1 MITVMIADDHAII
14 RDGLK
19 AMLAGAAGIEIV
31 GCADNGKQVIDML
44 EKSGTDVILM
54 DISMPLMNGIETTK
68 IITEKYPDVKVIALT
83 IHEQIDQVRYMLNA
97 GVKGYVLKDAAKEE
111 LIQAIL
117 AVGKGKKY
125 YSEKIREKLSSL
137 NTSGNKTLLTEREK
151 EILKLIAD
159 EYTNQQIADKLF
171 LSVRTV
177 DTHRRNLF
185 QKLGVKNT
193 AGLVKYAY
201 TLGLV

>member
-1 MITVMIADDHAII
+1 MINVIIADDHAII

-31 GCADNGKQVIDML
+31 GCAGNGKQAIDML
-44 EKSGTDVILM
+44 EGSGADVILM
-54 DISMPLMNGIETTK
+54 DISMPLMNGIEATK
-68 IITEKYPDVKVIALT
+68 IITEKYPAVKVIALT

-97 GVKGYVLKDAAKEE
+97 GVHGYVLKDAAKEE

-117 AVGKGKKY
+117 AVSKGKKY
-125 YSEKIREKLSSL
+125 YSEKIMEKLSSL
-137 NTSGNKTLLTEREK
+137 NTSGNKPLLTEREK
-151 EILKLIAD
+151 EILKLIAE

>member
-1 MITVMIADDHAII
+1 MINVLIADDHAII

-31 GCADNGKQVIDML
+31 ACAGHGKEAMYML
-44 EKSGTDVILM
+44 EETGADVILM
-54 DISMPLMNGIETTK
+54 DISMPVMNGIEATK
-68 IITEKYPDVKVIALT
+68 LITEKYAGVKIIALT

-97 GVKGYVLKDAAKEE
+97 GVHGYVLKDAAREE
-111 LIQAIL
+111 LIQAIQS
-117 AVGKGKKY
+117 VSKGKKY
-125 YSEKIREKLSSL
+125 FSEKIMDKLSSL
-137 NTSGNKTLLTEREK
+137 NTSGNKPLLTEREK
-151 EILKLIAD
+151 EILKLIAE

-193 AGLVKYAY
+193 AGLVKYAIA
-201 TLGLV
+201 LGLV